1 MRRRAFIS
9 LLSGAAAWPLAAR
22 AQQAARVRRIG
33 LLLNITA
40 DDPQSQA
47 RLAAFAQ
54 GLQQLGWTIGQNVLV
69 DYRWGGGSAEAM
81 RKHAAELVVLAPD
94 VVLAHSSTAV
104 RRPLDSYA
112 SASRCT

>member
-22 AQQAARVRRIG
+22 AQQAARVQRIG
-33 LLLNITA
+33 VLLNITA

-54 GLQQLGWTIGQNVLV
+54 GFQQLGWIIGQ
-69 DYRWGGGSAEAM
+69 
-81 RKHAAELVVLAPD
+81 K
-94 VVLAHSSTAV
+94 
-104 RRPLDSYA
+104 RP
-112 SASRCT
+112 SRLPMGPR